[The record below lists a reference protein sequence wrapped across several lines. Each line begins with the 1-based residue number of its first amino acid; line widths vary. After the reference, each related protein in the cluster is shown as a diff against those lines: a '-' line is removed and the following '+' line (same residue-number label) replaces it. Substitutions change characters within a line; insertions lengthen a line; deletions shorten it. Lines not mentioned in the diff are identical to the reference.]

1 MSEQSRAVVPSDQ
14 NYDLEAA
21 MPVEPA
27 KAAQWLLYIIAGF
40 IVFILVWASL
50 AKLDRV
56 TRGEGRVVSS
66 NQLQEVQY
74 LEGGIV
80 KEILVASG
88 AAVQAGDV
96 LVKLDPTQ
104 MNVEFA
110 QGQEGFNQ
118 LTAQIA
124 RLEAQA
130 AHAPLRFPPAFS
142 KAAPHITSSER
153 ALYDARMAEL
163 TASLEIEQNK
173 LNQRLQTLEDAKVA
187 LVTAEEAHELAAQE
201 HTMVQSLVSKGI
213 EPRVELLR
221 AQQRAAA
228 ARGEFQRAEIAV
240 ARIELEVAEAEGE
253 ITRIRKT
260 FSADAEAELNETRA
274 ELEALKGELPALQ
287 DKVARTEVRAPV
299 TGVVNRVLVSTVGGV
314 VDPGETIVEIVPSED
329 SLVVEAKIK
338 QSDIGFLDIGQSAKV
353 SVTAY
358 DSSIYGSMDGAIETI
373 SPDAIQ
379 DEDTGEYFYSITV
392 RTSDEAIRSR
402 KGEFKILSGMA
413 AEVSIL
419 NGKRTVLSY
428 LMNPISKVSGKALR
442 EQ

>member
-1 MSEQSRAVVPSDQ
+1 MTEQSRAIVPADQ
-14 NYDLEAA
+14 YGDIAES

-40 IVFILVWASL
+40 VVFTLVWASI
-50 AKLDRV
+50 ARLDQV

-66 NQLQEVQY
+66 NQLQQVQY

-80 KEILVASG
+80 EEILVAAG
-88 AAVQAGDV
+88 TAVKAGDV
-96 LVKLDPTQ
+96 LVRLDPTQ
-104 MNVEFA
+104 MNVEFS

-130 AHAPLRFPPAFS
+130 AIAELNFPRAFEN
-142 KAAPHITSSER
+142 AATHIVTSER

-163 TASLEIEQNK
+163 NASLEIEQNK
-173 LNQRLQTLEDAKVA
+173 LDQRLQTLEDAKVA
-187 LVTAEEAHELAAQE
+187 VATAKEADVLAAQE
-201 HTMVQSLVSKGI
+201 YSMVKSLVDKGI

-228 ARGEFQRAEIAV
+228 ARGERQRADIAV
-240 ARIELEVAEAEGE
+240 SRIELEVAEAKGE
-253 ITRIRKT
+253 ISRIRKS
-260 FSADAEAELNETRA
+260 FSAEAEAELNEVRA

-299 TGVVNRVLVSTVGGV
+299 TGVVNRVLVSTIGGV

-329 SLVVEAKIK
+329 SLVVEARIQ
-338 QSDIGFLDIGQSAKV
+338 QSDIGFLDIGQNAKV

-373 SPDAIQ
+373 SPDAIK
-379 DEDTGEYFYSITV
+379 DETTGEYYYSITV

-402 KGEFKILSGMA
+402 KGDFKILSGMA

-428 LMNPISKVSGKALR
+428 IMNPISKVSGKALR